1 MDLYCGDCLDY
12 MKSLSDNSIDLICTD
27 PPYDVHVE
35 AKAGSFGRAF
45 DNNVSWGQQNTIDH
59 IINGYDI
66 DAYNKEF
73 VRIMRGINIYLWC
86 NKAQIPQYFNFYVND
101 LKCRFDILC
110 WHKTNAIPTYSN
122 KYLSD
127 TEYLLYFHKNGG
139 GVTHNLTRMLK
150 HITLLL

>member
-86 NKAQIPQYFNFYVND
+86 NKAQIPQ
-101 LKCRFDILC
+101 
-110 WHKTNAIPTYSN
+110 
-122 KYLSD
+122 
-127 TEYLLYFHKNGG
+127 
-139 GVTHNLTRMLK
+139 
-150 HITLLL
+150 

>member
-1 MDLYCGDCLDY
+1 
-12 MKSLSDNSIDLICTD
+12 
-27 PPYDVHVE
+27 
-35 AKAGSFGRAF
+35 
-45 DNNVSWGQQNTIDH
+45 
-59 IINGYDI
+59 
-66 DAYNKEF
+66 
-73 VRIMRGINIYLWC
+73 MRGINIYLWC

-139 GVTHNLTRMLK
+139 GGVTHNLTRMLK